1 MEGQGAEA
9 IAALEP
15 PPRGQGQGGQQ
26 GGVNANSPRGVEAIS
41 ITNVGENYFQA
52 PSVIITGGNGAG
64 AKARARLAEKTIETF
79 AEELIP
85 GTQRWGLPWVPSEP
99 GTYLVSVEVT
109 DDDGDVTFIPS
120 NAEIVVLPRGVSKV
134 PQINLISEFNGM
146 SFTSK
151 SKLRFTARA
160 GDQDGKLEYVQFYVN
175 GDPLGGKIYSNY
187 LDDQFQQPY
196 SVNFH
201 LQNLG
206 CIRFLPSQRIT
217 VEIMS

>member
-1 MEGQGAEA
+1 MLGK
-9 IAALEP
+9 
-15 PPRGQGQGGQQ
+15 
-26 GGVNANSPRGVEAIS
+26 
-41 ITNVGENYFQA
+41 YFKHKCHYYWRKWSRSQLV
-52 PSVIITGGNGAG
+52 SF
-64 AKARARLAEKTIETF
+64 EKTIETF

-196 SVNFH
+196 SVEFSPTESGVYTVFAIAKDNSGNYVMSDTVTFTTTTGAGSAPKIIVSKPTMSGSID
-201 LQNLG
+201 LG
-206 CIRFLPSQRIT
+206 IRINSWL
-217 VEIMS
+217 